1 MTSASKVAWAE
12 PRPGPST
19 PTRSPGLGFETSPDF
34 LKLNLSVAEVILVIS
49 KDCVAYLLS
58 KMKYL

>member
-1 MTSASKVAWAE
+1 VAWAE